1 MTAVVNNSDHAAAAS
16 KLLWGRDTSTLGG
29 TARAGGGGGGGG
41 GGSGGIG
48 VGGGGS
54 GVGGVANKGD
64 TSRLGTQTWAPS
76 SRMTRSQGV
85 DQQHQQG
92 GVAVDKALVQVAGKE
107 LGNKHTWP
115 RRRDVSFL
123 REFFLPLFW
132 ENFSSNI

>member
-16 KLLWGRDTSTLGG
+16 KLLWGRDTSTLRG
-29 TARAGGGGGGGG
+29 TARGGGGVGL
-41 GGSGGIG
+41 G
-48 VGGGGS
+48 VGGG
-54 GVGGVANKGD
+54 GGVANKGE
-64 TSRLGTQTWAPS
+64 TTRLGTQTWAPS
-76 SRMTRSQGV
+76 SRMTRSQGA

-115 RRRDVSFL
+115 RRRDVSSL
-123 REFFLPLFW
+123 GKFFLPLFW